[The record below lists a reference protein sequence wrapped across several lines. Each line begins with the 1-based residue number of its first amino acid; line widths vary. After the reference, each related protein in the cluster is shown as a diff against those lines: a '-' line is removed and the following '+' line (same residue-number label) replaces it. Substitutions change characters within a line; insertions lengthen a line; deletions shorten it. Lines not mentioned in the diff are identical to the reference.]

1 MATLVK
7 TLRSGGSVQ
16 FDFGRFDH
24 WCVYL
29 KTPKISKFAPTDT
42 LYFSR
47 LEILGKKHG
56 FEKIYQ
62 DFVSFYILTD
72 KLIRPSI
79 LTKIENLADTYASN
93 TTEIE
98 AWFTVIYAGMI
109 AEENKHKAILKK
121 RIKRLGMHQT
131 LIDRIGAEQ
140 AAQFSKGKKWR
151 VLDALMKE
159 KGF

>member
-7 TLRSGGSVQ
+7 TLRSGGTVQ
-16 FDFGRFDH
+16 FDLGRFDA

-29 KTPKISKFAPTDT
+29 ETPKINRFAPTDT

-56 FEKIYQ
+56 LEKIYQ
-62 DFVSFYILTD
+62 DFVSIYTPTDTTINPAILT
-72 KLIRPSI
+72 
-79 LTKIENLADTYASN
+79 TIETLSDTYGAN
-93 TTEIE
+93 TAEIE
-98 AWFTVIYAGMI
+98 AWFTVIYAGMV
-109 AEENKHKAILKK
+109 AEENKRKAILKK

-151 VLDALMKE
+151 VLDKIMKE

>member
-7 TLRSGGSVQ
+7 TLRSGGTVQ
-16 FDFGRFDH
+16 FDLGRFDT

-29 KTPKISKFAPTDT
+29 QTPTLGRFAPTDT

-47 LEILGKKHG
+47 LEILGKKHSP
-56 FEKIYQ
+56 EKIYQ
-62 DFVSFYILTD
+62 DFVSIYTLTD
-72 KLIRPSI
+72 TTINPTV
-79 LTKIENLADTYASN
+79 LTTIETLADTYGAN
-93 TTEIE
+93 AAEIE

-109 AEENKHKAILKK
+109 AEENKNKAILKK

-131 LIDRIGAEQ
+131 LIDSIGAEH
-140 AAQFSKGKKWR
+140 AAQFSKGKKWW
-151 VLDALMKE
+151 VLDAIMKE

>member
-7 TLRSGGSVQ
+7 NLRSGGTVQ
-16 FDFGRFDH
+16 FDLGRFDT

-29 KTPKISKFAPTDT
+29 ETPTIKRFAPTDT

-47 LEILGKKHG
+47 LELLGKKHG
-56 FEKIYQ
+56 LAKIYQ
-62 DFVSFYILTD
+62 DFVSIYIPTDTTIDPIILTQ
-72 KLIRPSI
+72 
-79 LTKIENLADTYASN
+79 IEILADTYGTDAA
-93 TTEIE
+93 EIE

-109 AEENKHKAILKK
+109 AEENKRKAILKK

-131 LIDRIGAEQ
+131 LIDGIGAEQ

-151 VLDALMKE
+151 VLDAIMKE
-159 KGF
+159 RGF